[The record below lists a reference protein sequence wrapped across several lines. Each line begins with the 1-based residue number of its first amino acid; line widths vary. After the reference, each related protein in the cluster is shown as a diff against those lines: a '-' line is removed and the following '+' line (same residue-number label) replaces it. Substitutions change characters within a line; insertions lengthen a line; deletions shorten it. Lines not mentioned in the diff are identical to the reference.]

1 MSKSTSNAYA
11 QGGYRAFT
19 GVTVGKDIDTQFLQ
33 PGWSIKNDGFG
44 LLESSI
50 VFRGDQQ
57 NSQNI
62 PAKGEKH
69 IRDERLFCYRVET
82 TKVQGGMLEA
92 KCDFCGIEQED
103 GMTEIKLSI
112 SASSSTDPIE
122 THPNFEKKIGG
133 KPSKPLNGA
142 TFIDPATNQVTNDDK
157 KGVFSEFSTY
167 SETTYPPESGL
178 GTQTEKNRFAG
189 VKNFYN
195 PGVSMKGEFF
205 TKNIDTLDKVIGDV
219 GKSSKTGKFGGI
231 ILIPEWAL
239 TAVASALKPY
249 TVELVGGK
257 LLQRN
262 FLLASA
268 SIEQY
273 GNVYKCSY
281 DLTMGGA
288 LGWIEEI
295 YPDADSSGS
304 KSTT

>member
-1 MSKSTSNAYA
+1 MGKSNGNAYA
-11 QGGYRAFT
+11 KGGYRPFT
-19 GVTVGKDIDTQFLQ
+19 GVTVGKEIDTQYIQ
-33 PGWSIKNDGFG
+33 PGWTIKNDGFG

-50 VFRGDQQ
+50 VFRGDAD

-62 PAKGEKH
+62 PEKGEKH

-92 KCDFCGIEQED
+92 KCDYCGIEQED

-133 KPSKPLNGA
+133 KPSAPLNGA
-142 TFIDPATNQVTNDDK
+142 VFIDPTTNQATNDDK
-157 KGVFSEFSTY
+157 RGLFSEFLTYVPKTGSST
-167 SETTYPPESGL
+167 EV
-178 GTQTEKNRFAG
+178 EKNRFAG

-205 TKNIDTLDKVIGDV
+205 TKNVGTLDKVVGDV

-231 ILIPEWAL
+231 SLIPEWAL
-239 TAVASALKPY
+239 AAVTSALKPY
-249 TVELVGGK
+249 TTETVGGK
-257 LLQRN
+257 VLQRN
-262 FLLASA
+262 FLLSSA

-295 YPDADSSGS
+295 YPNSESPT
-304 KSTT
+304 K